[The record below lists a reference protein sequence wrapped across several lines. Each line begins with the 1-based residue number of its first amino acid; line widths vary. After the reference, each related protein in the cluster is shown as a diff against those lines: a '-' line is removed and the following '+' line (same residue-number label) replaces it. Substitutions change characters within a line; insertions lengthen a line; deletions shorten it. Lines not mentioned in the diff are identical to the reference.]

1 MSKSPQV
8 RDPGTPLRL
17 YSTPWKGEPVF
28 ACLKCQRKL
37 KKGKGLK
44 ALRKVA
50 KWFRKRGSRS
60 AERPPVSVIGIS
72 CVDLCPKNGVTIFS
86 ARQLVCQRP
95 AVRIVRSE
103 SDLEQFYCELTDTA
117 LFPENDTAK

>member
-17 YSTPWKGEPVF
+17 YPIPWQGDAVF

-37 KKGKGLK
+37 KKSKDLK

-50 KWFRKRGSRS
+50 KWFRKRSSRS
-60 AERPPVSVIGIS
+60 AERPPVSVIGMS

-103 SDLEQFYCELTDTA
+103 SDLEQIYCELTDVA
-117 LFPENDTAK
+117 LFPENDTLK